1 MITKFRIPTIAL
13 LVALMMVFFVTS
25 PAIAA
30 MVQSRICSQQADL
43 ERMQGKDLETI
54 QRALENKLVQEK
66 LSAYGLTQE
75 EIKAKLQSMTD
86 QQRHLLAQA
95 SEKVLAGGNGIGAVI
110 GLLIIVLLVI
120 IILKVL
126 NKQIIIK

>member
-1 MITKFRIPTIAL
+1 MITKFRIPAIAL

-30 MVQSRICSQQADL
+30 MVQSHICSQQADH
-43 ERMQGKDLETI
+43 ERMQSKDLETI

-120 IILKVL
+120 IILKL
-126 NKQIIIK
+126 FNKQIIIK